1 MKRFHKALLTAAAC
15 AALLISAQAA
25 EPQDVL
31 QTVLPAV
38 QQEWQ
43 STGTVST
50 TYFSGDD
57 YLMQLS
63 SLVPEKHLY
72 TVILSTT
79 DDSGYSFRKCGVFDP
94 QTGKLVVPLE
104 YDSIEATLDGELV
117 LCQWGTDSPRYWFA
131 DAAGAL
137 TQIDLPTGYTDLLP
151 DRSGLFILSKLVLKP
166 MTDVKMPET
175 TEGNV
180 TQYAIADR
188 DMNIIRDNIDGGDS
202 HYDLWPPEYTNGV
215 FIIQTGGTQWETG
228 MAYRGCN
235 GTFGLIDKTGNWIG
249 RHDYQSLSW
258 ADQHFVARRN
268 GKYYLLDGKGG
279 ETPVTVPME
288 MYRYSSW
295 AKKEADAAQTHDIE
309 TRFAYP
315 QLDITRAKFTELTMQ
330 LYRTIYPD
338 REVPQSD
345 KQFSD
350 CEDAEIQ
357 SDVQNAV
364 ALGIVNGY
372 EDGTFR
378 PYRTISR
385 EEAAAML
392 NRLYTA
398 LGGTVDTVSGETY
411 ADDAQIDDWARD
423 SVYAMREKNIM
434 TGKQD
439 NKFCPK
445 DGYTAEQA
453 VVTMER
459 MYQAER

>member
-1 MKRFHKALLTAAAC
+1 MKRFHKMLLSIAIGGT
-15 AALLISAQAA
+15 LLISAQAA

-63 SLVPEKHLY
+63 SLMPEKHFY
-72 TVILSTT
+72 TVTLLMEDT
-79 DDSGYSFRKCGVFDP
+79 SGASIYKCGVFDP
-94 QTGKLVVPLE
+94 QTGKMVVPLE
-104 YDSIEATLDGELV
+104 YDSIEATPDGEL
-117 LCQWGTDSPRYWFA
+117 LLGQWNDDSPRCWLA
-131 DAAGAL
+131 DDTGAL
-137 TQIDLPTGYTDLLP
+137 TQIELPAGYTKLSP
-151 DRSGLFILSKLVLKP
+151 DSSGLFILSKMVQKP
-166 MTDVKMPET
+166 MKDVNVPET

-180 TQYAIADR
+180 TQFAIADR
-188 DMNIIRDNIDGGDS
+188 NMNIIRDNIDGGASDS
-202 HYDLWPPEYTNGV
+202 SICPPEYINGA

-228 MAYRGCN
+228 TAYSSCN

-295 AKKEADAAQTHDIE
+295 AKKETDAAQTHDIE

-330 LYRTIYPD
+330 LYRAIYPD

-357 SDVQNAV
+357 SDVQKAV

-392 NRLYTA
+392 NRLYIA
-398 LGGTVDTVSGETY
+398 LGGTVDTTSDSTY
-411 ADDAQIDDWARD
+411 ADDAQIGDWAHD
-423 SVYAMREKNIM
+423 SVYAVREINIM
-434 TGKQD
+434 NGKLD

-459 MYQAER
+459 MYQALK

>member
-1 MKRFHKALLTAAAC
+1 MKRFHKMLLSIAIGGT
-15 AALLISAQAA
+15 LLISAQAA

-63 SLVPEKHLY
+63 SLMPEKHFY
-72 TVILSTT
+72 TVTLLMEDT
-79 DDSGYSFRKCGVFDP
+79 SGASIYKCGVFDP
-94 QTGKLVVPLE
+94 QTGKMVVPLE
-104 YDSIEATLDGELV
+104 YDSIEATPDGEL
-117 LCQWGTDSPRYWFA
+117 LLGQWNDDSPRCWLA
-131 DAAGAL
+131 DDTGAL
-137 TQIDLPTGYTDLLP
+137 TQIELPAGYTKLSP
-151 DRSGLFILSKLVLKP
+151 DSSGLFILSKIVRKP
-166 MTDVKMPET
+166 MRVINMPET

-180 TQYAIADR
+180 RQYAIADR
-188 DMNIIRDNIDGGDS
+188 NMNIIRDNIDGGDS

-228 MAYRGCN
+228 TAYSSCN

-249 RHDYQSLSW
+249 HHDYQYLSW
-258 ADQHFVARRN
+258 TDQHFVARRN

-279 ETPVTVPME
+279 ETPVTVAME

-295 AKKEADAAQTHDIE
+295 AEKEVGDAQMHGIE

-330 LYRTIYPD
+330 LYRAIYPD
-338 REVPQSD
+338 KEVPQTD

-350 CEDAEIQ
+350 CEDAEME
-357 SDVQNAV
+357 SNVQNAV
-364 ALGIVNGY
+364 ALGIVTGY

-378 PYRTISR
+378 PYKTISR
-385 EEAAAML
+385 QKAAAML

-398 LGGTVDTVSGETY
+398 LGGTVDTTSDSTY
-411 ADDAQIDDWARD
+411 ADDAQIGDWARD
-423 SVYAMREKNIM
+423 SVYAVREINIM
-434 TGKQD
+434 NGKLD

-453 VVTMER
+453 VVTMDR
-459 MYQAER
+459 MYQALK

>member
-1 MKRFHKALLTAAAC
+1 MKRFHKMLLSIAVGGT
-15 AALLISAQAA
+15 LLFSAQAD

-31 QTVLPAV
+31 QTVLPVV

-72 TVILSTT
+72 TVILLMKDTS
-79 DDSGYSFRKCGVFDP
+79 DASIYKCGVFDP
-94 QTGKLVVPLE
+94 QTGKMVVPLE
-104 YDSIEATLDGELV
+104 YDSIEATPDGELL

-151 DRSGLFILSKLVLKP
+151 DRSGLFIISKRVQKPAKDLK
-166 MTDVKMPET
+166 MLET
-175 TEGNV
+175 TTANV
-180 TQYAIADR
+180 EQFAIADR
-188 DMNIIRDNIDGGDS
+188 NMNIIRDNIDGGAS
-202 HYDLWPPEYTNGV
+202 GPSIWPPEYTNGV
-215 FIIQTGGTQWETG
+215 FIIQTGSTQWEYGT
-228 MAYRGCN
+228 AYSSCN
-235 GTFGLIDKTGNWIG
+235 GTFGLIDKNGNWIG

-295 AKKEADAAQTHDIE
+295 AKKEVDDAQTHDIE

-330 LYRTIYPD
+330 LYRAIYPD
-338 REVPQSD
+338 REVTQSD

-350 CEDAEIQ
+350 CGDAEIQ

>member
-1 MKRFHKALLTAAAC
+1 MKRFHKMLLSIAVGGT
-15 AALLISAQAA
+15 LLISAQAA

-43 STGTVST
+43 STGAIRT
-50 TYFSGDD
+50 TSFSGED
-57 YLMQLS
+57 YSVQVNL
-63 SLVPEKHLY
+63 LVPQKQLY
-72 TVILSTT
+72 SVILSTT
-79 DDSGYSFRKCGVFDP
+79 DASGYSFRKCGVFNP
-94 QTGKLVVPLE
+94 QTGRLVVPLE
-104 YDSIEATLDGELV
+104 YDSIEATPDGELV

-137 TQIDLPTGYTDLLP
+137 TQIELPAGYTDLSP
-151 DRSGLFILSKLVLKP
+151 DSSSLFIL
-166 MTDVKMPET
+166 VKMVQKPVKNFNMFEAN
-175 TEGNV
+175 EENV
-180 TQYAIADR
+180 MQFAIADR
-188 DMNIIRDNIDGGDS
+188 NMNILRDNIDGGVS
-202 HYDLWPPEYTNGV
+202 SSSILAPKYTNGA
-215 FIIQTGGTQWETG
+215 FIIQTGSTQWVSGT
-228 MAYRGCN
+228 AYSSCN
-235 GTFGLIDKTGNWIG
+235 GTFGLIDKNGNWIG

-315 QLDITRAKFTELTMQ
+315 QLDITRTKFTELTMQ

-378 PYRTISR
+378 PYKTISR
-385 EEAAAML
+385 QEAAAML

-398 LGGTVDTVSGETY
+398 LGGTVDAFSGETY
-411 ADDAQIDDWARD
+411 ADDAQLSAWSRD

-434 TGKQD
+434 TGKQN
-439 NKFCPK
+439 NKFCPA

-459 MYQAER
+459 MYQALK

>member
-38 QQEWQ
+38 QQEWK

-50 TYFSGDD
+50 TSFSGED
-57 YLMQLS
+57 YSVQMKLLMPQKQLYS
-63 SLVPEKHLY
+63 
-72 TVILSTT
+72 VILSTT

-94 QTGKLVVPLE
+94 QTDKLVVPLE
-104 YDSIEATLDGELV
+104 YDSIEATPDGELV

-137 TQIDLPTGYTDLLP
+137 TQIELPAGYTKLSP
-151 DRSGLFILSKLVLKP
+151 DSSGLFILSKIVRKP
-166 MTDVKMPET
+166 MRDSNMPET

-188 DMNIIRDNIDGGDS
+188 NMNIIRDNIDGGAS
-202 HYDLWPPEYTNGV
+202 GPSIWPPECTNGV

-295 AKKEADAAQTHDIE
+295 AKKEVDDAQTHDIE

-392 NRLYTA
+392 NRLYIA

>member
-31 QTVLPAV
+31 QVVLPAA

-43 STGTVST
+43 STGAIRT
-50 TYFSGDD
+50 TSFSGED
-57 YLMQLS
+57 YSVQMKL
-63 SLVPEKHLY
+63 LVPQKQLY
-72 TVILSTT
+72 SVILSTT

-104 YDSIEATLDGELV
+104 YDSIEAMPDGELV
-117 LCQWGTDSPRYWFA
+117 LGQWDDDSPRYWFA
-131 DAAGAL
+131 DDTGAQ
-137 TQIDLPTGYTDLLP
+137 TQIELPAGYTRLSP
-151 DRSGLFILSKLVLKP
+151 DSSGLFILSKIVRKP
-166 MTDVKMPET
+166 MRDSNMPET
-175 TEGNV
+175 MEGNV

-188 DMNIIRDNIDGGDS
+188 NMNIIRDNIDGGAS
-202 HYDLWPPEYTNGV
+202 GPSIWPPEYTNGA
-215 FIIQTGGTQWETG
+215 FIIQTGSTQWEYGT
-228 MAYRGCN
+228 AYSSCN
-235 GTFGLIDKTGNWIG
+235 GTFGLIDKNGNWIG

-258 ADQHFVARRN
+258 ADQHFVAQRN

>member
-1 MKRFHKALLTAAAC
+1 MKRFHKMLLSIAIGGT
-15 AALLISAQAA
+15 LLISAQAA

-63 SLVPEKHLY
+63 SLMPEKHFY
-72 TVILSTT
+72 TVTLLMEDT
-79 DDSGYSFRKCGVFDP
+79 SGASIYKCGVFDP
-94 QTGKLVVPLE
+94 QTGKMVVPLE
-104 YDSIEATLDGELV
+104 YDSIEATPDGEL
-117 LCQWGTDSPRYWFA
+117 LLGQCDDDSPRYWFA

-137 TQIDLPTGYTDLLP
+137 TPIELPTGYTDLSP
-151 DRSGLFILSKLVLKP
+151 DSSGLFILSKMVQKP
-166 MTDVKMPET
+166 MKDVNVPET

-180 TQYAIADR
+180 TQFAIADR
-188 DMNIIRDNIDGGDS
+188 NMNIIRDNIDGGAS
-202 HYDLWPPEYTNGV
+202 GSSICPPEYINGA

-228 MAYRGCN
+228 TAYSSCN

-249 RHDYQSLSW
+249 HHDYQYLSW
-258 ADQHFVARRN
+258 TDQHFVARRN
-268 GKYYLLDGKGG
+268 GNYYLLDGKGG
-279 ETPVTVPME
+279 ETPVTVPMG

-295 AKKEADAAQTHDIE
+295 AEKEVGDAQMHGIE

-330 LYRTIYPD
+330 LYRAIYPD
-338 REVPQSD
+338 KEVPQTD

-350 CEDAEIQ
+350 CEDAEME
-357 SDVQNAV
+357 SNVQNAV
-364 ALGIVNGY
+364 ALGIVTGY

-378 PYRTISR
+378 PYKTISR
-385 EEAAAML
+385 QEAAAML

-398 LGGTVDTVSGETY
+398 LGGTVDTTSDSTY
-411 ADDAQIDDWARD
+411 ADDAQIGEWARD
-423 SVYAMREKNIM
+423 SVYAVREINIM
-434 TGKQD
+434 NGKLD

-459 MYQAER
+459 MYQALE

>member
-72 TVILSTT
+72 TVTLLMEDT
-79 DDSGYSFRKCGVFDP
+79 SGASIYKCGVFDP

-104 YDSIEATLDGELV
+104 YDSIEATPDGELV

-151 DRSGLFILSKLVLKP
+151 DRSGLFIISKRVQKPAKDLK
-166 MTDVKMPET
+166 MLET
-175 TEGNV
+175 TTANV
-180 TQYAIADR
+180 EQFAIADR
-188 DMNIIRDNIDGGDS
+188 NMNIIRDNIDGGAS
-202 HYDLWPPEYTNGV
+202 GPSIWPPEYTNGV

-330 LYRTIYPD
+330 LYRTISPD

-350 CEDAEIQ
+350 CEDAEME
-357 SDVQNAV
+357 SNVQNAV

-398 LGGTVDTVSGETY
+398 LGGTADTVSGETY

>member
-31 QTVLPAV
+31 QTVLPTV

-43 STGTVST
+43 STGTIRT
-50 TYFSGDD
+50 TSFSGED
-57 YLMQLS
+57 YSVQMKL
-63 SLVPEKHLY
+63 LVPEKHLY
-72 TVILSTT
+72 TVILLMKDTS
-79 DDSGYSFRKCGVFDP
+79 DASIYKCGVFDP
-94 QTGKLVVPLE
+94 QTGKLVVPVE
-104 YDSIEATLDGELV
+104 YDSIEVSADGEL
-117 LCQWGTDSPRYWFA
+117 LLGQWDDDPPRYWFA
-131 DAAGAL
+131 DDTGAL
-137 TQIDLPTGYTDLLP
+137 TQIELPAGYTKLSP
-151 DRSGLFILSKLVLKP
+151 DSSGLFILSKIVRKP
-166 MTDVKMPET
+166 MRVINMPET

-180 TQYAIADR
+180 EQFAIADR
-188 DMNIIRDNIDGGDS
+188 NMNIIRDNIDGGAS
-202 HYDLWPPEYTNGV
+202 GPSIWPPEYTNGV
-215 FIIQTGGTQWETG
+215 FIIQTGGTQWVSGT
-228 MAYRGCN
+228 AYNSCN

-295 AKKEADAAQTHDIE
+295 AKKEVDDAQTHDIE

-330 LYRTIYPD
+330 LYRAIYPD
-338 REVPQSD
+338 REVTQSD

-350 CEDAEIQ
+350 CGDAEIQ
-357 SDVQNAV
+357 SDVQKAV

-398 LGGTVDTVSGETY
+398 LGGTVDTFSGETY

-439 NKFCPK
+439 NKFCPA

>member
-1 MKRFHKALLTAAAC
+1 MKRFHKMLLSIAVGGT
-15 AALLISAQAA
+15 LLISAQAA

-38 QQEWQ
+38 QQEWK

-72 TVILSTT
+72 TVILLMKDT
-79 DDSGYSFRKCGVFDP
+79 SGASVYKCGVFDP
-94 QTGKLVVPLE
+94 QTGKMVVPLE
-104 YDSIEATLDGELV
+104 YDSIEATPDGEL
-117 LCQWGTDSPRYWFA
+117 LLGQWDDDSPHYWFA

-137 TQIDLPTGYTDLLP
+137 TQIELPAGYTNLLP
-151 DRSGLFILSKLVLKP
+151 DRSGLFIISKRVQKPAKDLK
-166 MTDVKMPET
+166 MLET
-175 TEGNV
+175 TTANV
-180 TQYAIADR
+180 EQFAIADR
-188 DMNIIRDNIDGGDS
+188 NMNIIRDNIDGGAS
-202 HYDLWPPEYTNGV
+202 GPSIWPPECTNGV

-350 CEDAEIQ
+350 CGDAEIQ
-357 SDVQNAV
+357 PNVQNAV

-392 NRLYTA
+392 NRLYIA
-398 LGGTVDTVSGETY
+398 LGGTVDAFSGETY
-411 ADDAQIDDWARD
+411 ADDAQLSAWSRD

-434 TGKQD
+434 TGKQN
-439 NKFCPK
+439 NKFCPA

-459 MYQAER
+459 MYQALK

>member
-43 STGTVST
+43 STGAIRT
-50 TYFSGDD
+50 TSFSGED
-57 YLMQLS
+57 YSVQMKL
-63 SLVPEKHLY
+63 LVPQKQLY
-72 TVILSTT
+72 SVILSTT

-104 YDSIEATLDGELV
+104 YDSIEATPDSELV

-131 DAAGAL
+131 DDTGAQ
-137 TQIDLPTGYTDLLP
+137 TQIELPAGYTRLSP
-151 DRSGLFILSKLVLKP
+151 DSSGLFILSKIVRKP
-166 MTDVKMPET
+166 MRDSNMPET
-175 TEGNV
+175 MEGNV

-188 DMNIIRDNIDGGDS
+188 NMNIIRDNIDGGAS
-202 HYDLWPPEYTNGV
+202 GPSIWPQEYTNGV

-228 MAYRGCN
+228 MAY
-235 GTFGLIDKTGNWIG
+235 
-249 RHDYQSLSW
+249 
-258 ADQHFVARRN
+258 
-268 GKYYLLDGKGG
+268 
-279 ETPVTVPME
+279 
-288 MYRYSSW
+288 SSW

-309 TRFAYP
+309 TRFVYP

-330 LYRTIYPD
+330 LYRMIYPD

-398 LGGTVDTVSGETY
+398 LGGIVDAVSGETY

-459 MYQAER
+459 MYQAVR

>member
-1 MKRFHKALLTAAAC
+1 MKRFHKMLLSIAVGGT
-15 AALLISAQAA
+15 LLFSAQAA

-63 SLVPEKHLY
+63 SLMPEKHFYAVTLLMKD
-72 TVILSTT
+72 T
-79 DDSGYSFRKCGVFDP
+79 SGASIYKCGVFDP
-94 QTGKLVVPLE
+94 QTGKMVVPLE
-104 YDSIEATLDGELV
+104 YDSIEATPDGEL
-117 LCQWGTDSPRYWFA
+117 LLGQWNDDSPRCWFA
-131 DAAGAL
+131 DDTGAL
-137 TQIDLPTGYTDLLP
+137 TQIELPTGYTRLSP
-151 DRSGLFILSKLVLKP
+151 DSSGLFILSKIVRKP
-166 MTDVKMPET
+166 MRDSNMPET

-188 DMNIIRDNIDGGDS
+188 NMNIIRDNIDGGDS

-249 RHDYQSLSW
+249 RHDYQSLLW

-295 AKKEADAAQTHDIE
+295 AEKEVEAAQTHDIE

-330 LYRTIYPD
+330 LYRAIYPD
-338 REVPQSD
+338 REVPPSD

-350 CEDAEIQ
+350 CGDAEIQ
-357 SDVQNAV
+357 SNVQNAV

-398 LGGTVDTVSGETY
+398 LGGTVDTISGETY

-439 NKFCPK
+439 NKFCPA

-459 MYQAER
+459 MYRALK

>member
-31 QTVLPAV
+31 QTVLPVV

-63 SLVPEKHLY
+63 SLMPEKHFY
-72 TVILSTT
+72 TVTLLMEDT
-79 DDSGYSFRKCGVFDP
+79 SGASIYKCGVFDP
-94 QTGKLVVPLE
+94 QTGKMVVPLE
-104 YDSIEATLDGELV
+104 YDSIEATPDGEL
-117 LCQWGTDSPRYWFA
+117 LLGQWDDDSSRCWFA
-131 DAAGAL
+131 DDTGAQ
-137 TQIDLPTGYTDLLP
+137 TQIELPAGYTDLLP
-151 DRSGLFILSKLVLKP
+151 DSSGLFILSKIVRKP
-166 MTDVKMPET
+166 MRDSNMPET
-175 TEGNV
+175 MEGNV

-188 DMNIIRDNIDGGDS
+188 NMNIIRDNIDGGAS
-202 HYDLWPPEYTNGV
+202 GPSIWPPKYTNGA
-215 FIIQTGGTQWETG
+215 FIIQTGSTQWEYGT
-228 MAYRGCN
+228 AYSACN
-235 GTFGLIDKTGNWIG
+235 GTFGLIDKNGNWIG

-258 ADQHFVARRN
+258 ADQHFVAQRN

-295 AKKEADAAQTHDIE
+295 AEKEVEAAQTHDIE

-315 QLDITRAKFTELTMQ
+315 QLDITRAKFTELAMQ
-330 LYRTIYPD
+330 LYRVIYPD

-398 LGGTVDTVSGETY
+398 LGGTVDTVSRETY

-439 NKFCPK
+439 NKFYPK

>member
-1 MKRFHKALLTAAAC
+1 MKRFHKMLLSIAIGGT
-15 AALLISAQAA
+15 LLISAQAA

-63 SLVPEKHLY
+63 SLMPEKHFY
-72 TVILSTT
+72 TVTLLMEDT
-79 DDSGYSFRKCGVFDP
+79 SGASIYKCGVFDP
-94 QTGKLVVPLE
+94 QTGKMVVPLE
-104 YDSIEATLDGELV
+104 YDSIEATPDGEL
-117 LCQWGTDSPRYWFA
+117 LLGQWDDDSPHYWFA

-137 TQIDLPTGYTDLLP
+137 TQIELPTGYTRLSP
-151 DRSGLFILSKLVLKP
+151 DSSGLFILSKIVRKP
-166 MTDVKMPET
+166 MRDSNMPET

-188 DMNIIRDNIDGGDS
+188 NMNIIRDNINGGAS
-202 HYDLWPPEYTNGV
+202 GPSIWPPEYTNGV

-249 RHDYQSLSW
+249 HHDYQYLSW
-258 ADQHFVARRN
+258 TDQHFVARRN
-268 GKYYLLDGKGG
+268 GNYYLLDGKGG
-279 ETPVTVPME
+279 ETPVTVPMG

-295 AKKEADAAQTHDIE
+295 AEKEVGDAQMHGIE

-330 LYRTIYPD
+330 LYRAIYPD
-338 REVPQSD
+338 KEVPQTD

-350 CEDAEIQ
+350 CEDAEME
-357 SDVQNAV
+357 SNVQNAV
-364 ALGIVNGY
+364 ALGIVTGY

-378 PYRTISR
+378 PYKTISR
-385 EEAAAML
+385 QEAAAML
-392 NRLYTA
+392 NRLYIA
-398 LGGTVDTVSGETY
+398 LGGTVDTTSDSTY
-411 ADDAQIDDWARD
+411 ADDAQIGEWARD
-423 SVYAMREKNIM
+423 SVYAVREINIM
-434 TGKQD
+434 NGKLD

-459 MYQAER
+459 MYQELE

>member
-31 QTVLPAV
+31 QTVLPVV

-63 SLVPEKHLY
+63 SLMPEKHFY
-72 TVILSTT
+72 TVTLLMEDT
-79 DDSGYSFRKCGVFDP
+79 SGASIYKCGVFDP
-94 QTGKLVVPLE
+94 QTGKMVVPLE
-104 YDSIEATLDGELV
+104 YDSIEATPDGELV

-392 NRLYTA
+392 NRLYIA

-411 ADDAQIDDWARD
+411 ADDAQLSAWARD

>member
-25 EPQDVL
+25 APQDVL
-31 QTVLPAV
+31 QTVLPVV

-43 STGTVST
+43 STGAIRT
-50 TYFSGDD
+50 TSFSGED
-57 YLMQLS
+57 YSVQMKL
-63 SLVPEKHLY
+63 LVPQKQLY
-72 TVILSTT
+72 SVILSTT

-104 YDSIEATLDGELV
+104 YDSIEATPDSELV
-117 LCQWGTDSPRYWFA
+117 LCQWNDDSPRCWFA
-131 DAAGAL
+131 DDTGAL
-137 TQIDLPTGYTDLLP
+137 MQIELPAGYTKLSP
-151 DRSGLFILSKLVLKP
+151 DSSGLFILSKIVRKP
-166 MTDVKMPET
+166 MRDSNMPET

-188 DMNIIRDNIDGGDS
+188 NMNIIRDNIDGGAS
-202 HYDLWPPEYTNGV
+202 GPSIWPPECTNGV

-378 PYRTISR
+378 PYKTISR
-385 EEAAAML
+385 QEAAAML
-392 NRLYTA
+392 NRLYIA

-439 NKFCPK
+439 NKFCPA

>member
-1 MKRFHKALLTAAAC
+1 MKRFHKMLLSIAIGGT
-15 AALLISAQAA
+15 LLISAQAA

-63 SLVPEKHLY
+63 SLMPEKHFY
-72 TVILSTT
+72 TVTLLMEDT
-79 DDSGYSFRKCGVFDP
+79 SGASIYKCGVFDP
-94 QTGKLVVPLE
+94 QTGKMVVPLE
-104 YDSIEATLDGELV
+104 YDSIEATPDGEL
-117 LCQWGTDSPRYWFA
+117 LLGQWNDDSPRCWLA
-131 DAAGAL
+131 DDTGAL
-137 TQIDLPTGYTDLLP
+137 TQIELPAGYTKLSP
-151 DRSGLFILSKLVLKP
+151 DSSGLFILSKIVRKP
-166 MTDVKMPET
+166 MRVINMPET

-180 TQYAIADR
+180 RQYAIADR
-188 DMNIIRDNIDGGDS
+188 NMNIIRDNIDGGDS

-249 RHDYQSLSW
+249 HHDYQYLSW
-258 ADQHFVARRN
+258 TDQHFVARRN
-268 GKYYLLDGKGG
+268 GNYYLLDGKGG
-279 ETPVTVPME
+279 ETPVTVPMG

-295 AKKEADAAQTHDIE
+295 AEKEVGDAQMHGIE

-330 LYRTIYPD
+330 LYRAIYPD

-357 SDVQNAV
+357 SDVQKAV

-398 LGGTVDTVSGETY
+398 LGGTVDTTSDSTY
-411 ADDAQIDDWARD
+411 ADDAQIGDWAHD
-423 SVYAMREKNIM
+423 SVYAVREINIM
-434 TGKQD
+434 NGKLD

-459 MYQAER
+459 MYQALK

>member
-1 MKRFHKALLTAAAC
+1 MKRFHKALLTAAAY

-43 STGTVST
+43 STGAVST

-57 YLMQLS
+57 YLMQLRL
-63 SLVPEKHLY
+63 LVPEKHLY
-72 TVILSTT
+72 AVTLLMEDT
-79 DDSGYSFRKCGVFDP
+79 SGASIYKCGVFDP
-94 QTGKLVVPLE
+94 QTGKMVVPLE
-104 YDSIEATLDGELV
+104 YDSIEATPDSELV

-131 DAAGAL
+131 DTAGAL
-137 TQIDLPTGYTDLLP
+137 TQIELPAGYTRLSSDS
-151 DRSGLFILSKLVLKP
+151 SGLFILSKIVRKP
-166 MTDVKMPET
+166 MRDSNMPET

-180 TQYAIADR
+180 EQFAIADR
-188 DMNIIRDNIDGGDS
+188 NMNIIRDNIDGGAS
-202 HYDLWPPEYTNGV
+202 GPSIWPPEYTNGV
-215 FIIQTGGTQWETG
+215 FIIQTGGTQWEYGT
-228 MAYRGCN
+228 AYSSCN
-235 GTFGLIDKTGNWIG
+235 GTFGLIDKNGNWIG

-258 ADQHFVARRN
+258 ADQHFVAQRN

-295 AKKEADAAQTHDIE
+295 AEKEVEAAQTHDIE

-330 LYRTIYPD
+330 LYRAIYPD

-350 CEDAEIQ
+350 CGDAEIQ

-411 ADDAQIDDWARD
+411 ADDAQLSAWARD

-459 MYQAER
+459 MYQAVR

>member
-1 MKRFHKALLTAAAC
+1 MKRFHKMLLSIAVGGT
-15 AALLISAQAA
+15 LLFSAQAA
-25 EPQDVL
+25 EPQDIL
-31 QTVLPAV
+31 QATLPAV

-43 STGTVST
+43 STGTIST
-50 TYFSGDD
+50 TSLSGED
-57 YLMQLS
+57 YSMQLGL
-63 SLVPEKHLY
+63 LVPKKQLY
-72 TVILSTT
+72 MVTLSTT
-79 DDSGYSFRKCGVFDP
+79 DATGASFHKCGVFNP
-94 QTGKLVVPLE
+94 QTGKLIVPLE
-104 YDSIEATLDGELV
+104 YDSVQALSNGELLLYQWDSAAP
-117 LCQWGTDSPRYWFA
+117 LCWFA

-137 TQIDLPTGYTDLLP
+137 TQIELPTGYTDLLP
-151 DRSGLFILSKLVLKP
+151 DSSGLFILSQMVQKP
-166 MTDVKMPET
+166 MKDVNMPET

-180 TQYAIADR
+180 TQFAIADR
-188 DMNIIRDNIDGGDS
+188 NMNIIRDNIDGGAS
-202 HYDLWPPEYTNGV
+202 GSSICPPEYINGA

-228 MAYRGCN
+228 TAYSSCN

-249 RHDYQSLSW
+249 HHDYQYLSW
-258 ADQHFVARRN
+258 TDQHFVARRN
-268 GKYYLLDGKGG
+268 GNYYLLDGKGG

-378 PYRTISR
+378 PYKTISR
-385 EEAAAML
+385 QEAAVML

-398 LGGTVDTVSGETY
+398 LGGTVDTTSDSTC
-411 ADDAQIDDWARD
+411 ADDAQIGDWARD
-423 SVYAMREKNIM
+423 SVYAVREINIM
-434 TGKQD
+434 NGKLD

-459 MYQAER
+459 MYQALQ

>member
-31 QTVLPAV
+31 QTVLPVV

-43 STGTVST
+43 STGAIRT
-50 TYFSGDD
+50 TSFSGDD

-63 SLVPEKHLY
+63 SLMPEKHFY
-72 TVILSTT
+72 TVTLLMEDT
-79 DDSGYSFRKCGVFDP
+79 SGASIYKCGVFDP
-94 QTGKLVVPLE
+94 QTGKMVVPLE
-104 YDSIEATLDGELV
+104 YDSIEATPDGEL
-117 LCQWGTDSPRYWFA
+117 LLGQWNDDSPRCWFA
-131 DAAGAL
+131 DDTGAQ
-137 TQIDLPTGYTDLLP
+137 TQIELPAGYTRLSP
-151 DRSGLFILSKLVLKP
+151 DSSGLFILSKIVRKP
-166 MTDVKMPET
+166 MRDSNMPET

-188 DMNIIRDNIDGGDS
+188 NMNIIRDNIDGGAS
-202 HYDLWPPEYTNGV
+202 GPSIWPPEYTNGA
-215 FIIQTGGTQWETG
+215 FIIQTGSTQWEYGT
-228 MAYRGCN
+228 AYSSCN

-249 RHDYQSLSW
+249 HHDYQSLSW
-258 ADQHFVARRN
+258 ADQHFVAQRN

-295 AKKEADAAQTHDIE
+295 AEKEVEAAQTHDIE

-330 LYRTIYPD
+330 LYRAIYPD
-338 REVPQSD
+338 REVPPSD

-350 CEDAEIQ
+350 CGDAEIQ

-392 NRLYTA
+392 NRLYIA

>member
-1 MKRFHKALLTAAAC
+1 MKRFQKALLTAAAC

-43 STGTVST
+43 STGAVST

-63 SLVPEKHLY
+63 SLMPEKHFY
-72 TVILSTT
+72 TVTLLMEDT
-79 DDSGYSFRKCGVFDP
+79 SGASIYKCGVFDP
-94 QTGKLVVPLE
+94 QTGKMVVPLE
-104 YDSIEATLDGELV
+104 YDSIEATPDGEL
-117 LCQWGTDSPRYWFA
+117 LLGQWDDDSPHYWFA

-137 TQIDLPTGYTDLLP
+137 TQIELPTGYTRLSP
-151 DRSGLFILSKLVLKP
+151 DSSGLFILSKIVRKP
-166 MTDVKMPET
+166 MRVINMPET
-175 TEGNV
+175 TEANV
-180 TQYAIADR
+180 EQFAIADR
-188 DMNIIRDNIDGGDS
+188 NMNIIRDNIDGGAS
-202 HYDLWPPEYTNGV
+202 GPSIWPPEYTNGV

-268 GKYYLLDGKGG
+268 GKYYLLDGKGD

-350 CEDAEIQ
+350 CGDAEIQ

-392 NRLYTA
+392 NRLYIA
-398 LGGTVDTVSGETY
+398 LGGTVDTVFGETY

-434 TGKQD
+434 NGKQD

-459 MYQAER
+459 MYQAVR

>member
-1 MKRFHKALLTAAAC
+1 MKRFHKMLLSIAIGGT
-15 AALLISAQAA
+15 LLISAQAA

-63 SLVPEKHLY
+63 SLMPEKHFY
-72 TVILSTT
+72 TVTLLMEDT
-79 DDSGYSFRKCGVFDP
+79 SGASIYKCGVFDP
-94 QTGKLVVPLE
+94 QTGKMVVPLE
-104 YDSIEATLDGELV
+104 YDSIEATPDGEL
-117 LCQWGTDSPRYWFA
+117 LLGQWNDDSPRCWLA
-131 DAAGAL
+131 DDTGAL
-137 TQIDLPTGYTDLLP
+137 TQIELPAGYTKLSP
-151 DRSGLFILSKLVLKP
+151 DSSGLFILSKIVRKP
-166 MTDVKMPET
+166 MRVINMPET

-180 TQYAIADR
+180 RQYAIADR
-188 DMNIIRDNIDGGDS
+188 NMNIIRDNIDGGDS

-279 ETPVTVPME
+279 ETPVTVAME

-295 AKKEADAAQTHDIE
+295 AEKEVGDAQMHGIE

-330 LYRTIYPD
+330 LYRAIYPD
-338 REVPQSD
+338 KEVPQTD

-350 CEDAEIQ
+350 CEDAEME
-357 SDVQNAV
+357 SNVQNAV
-364 ALGIVNGY
+364 ALGIVTGY

-378 PYRTISR
+378 PYKTISR
-385 EEAAAML
+385 QEAAAML

-398 LGGTVDTVSGETY
+398 LGGTVDTTSDSTY
-411 ADDAQIDDWARD
+411 ADDAQIGEWARD
-423 SVYAMREKNIM
+423 SVYAVREINIM
-434 TGKQD
+434 NGKLD

-459 MYQAER
+459 MYRALK

>member
-1 MKRFHKALLTAAAC
+1 MKRFHKMLLSIAVGGT
-15 AALLISAQAA
+15 LLISAQAA

-38 QQEWQ
+38 QQEWK

-72 TVILSTT
+72 TVILLMKDT
-79 DDSGYSFRKCGVFDP
+79 SGASVYKCGVFDP
-94 QTGKLVVPLE
+94 QTGKMVVPLE
-104 YDSIEATLDGELV
+104 YDSIEATPDGEL
-117 LCQWGTDSPRYWFA
+117 LLGQWDDDSPHYWFA

-137 TQIDLPTGYTDLLP
+137 TQIELPAGYTNLLP
-151 DRSGLFILSKLVLKP
+151 DRSGLFIISKRVQKPAKDLK
-166 MTDVKMPET
+166 MLET
-175 TEGNV
+175 TTANV
-180 TQYAIADR
+180 EQFAIADR
-188 DMNIIRDNIDGGDS
+188 NMNIIRDNIDGGASDPS
-202 HYDLWPPEYTNGV
+202 IWPPECTNGV

-350 CEDAEIQ
+350 CGDAEIQ
-357 SDVQNAV
+357 PNVQNAV

-392 NRLYTA
+392 NRLYIA
-398 LGGTVDTVSGETY
+398 LGGTVDAFSGETY
-411 ADDAQIDDWARD
+411 ADDAQLSAWSRD

-434 TGKQD
+434 TGKQN
-439 NKFCPK
+439 NKFCPA

-459 MYQAER
+459 MYQALK